1 MRRFEYII
9 KVVAALSLALVF
21 AMPMRA
27 QEKQK
32 NDQTDYN
39 FESVKN
45 LDIFHSLYREL
56 YLYYVDQLE
65 PEKLIKTAI
74 DKMLEGLD
82 PYTVYI
88 PENQIEDIKLITTGQ
103 YGGIG
108 ALIRQDGDY
117 VMITDPYENS
127 PAAKAGVMA
136 GDKILEVDGHSMKG
150 KKSDE
155 VSELLRGEP
164 NTKVKLKMQRM
175 FKDEPIEFQITREEI
190 KLPSVPYYGIIDE
203 GVGYITLSSFTN
215 TAAKEVQEA
224 LESMKKSDNIKSLVL
239 DLRSNPGGLLIEA
252 VKICNLFIDAGQ
264 EIVSTKGKVSEWD
277 KSYKTTAKPV
287 DKDIKIVVLVN
298 EMSASASEIVSGSI
312 QDLDRGVVVG
322 HRTFGKGLVQTTRNL
337 SYNGMLKVTTAKYYT
352 PSGRCI
358 QALDYSHRNE
368 DGSVGHVPDS
378 LISKFYTKNKREV
391 FDGGGITPDVV
402 VDDSVAN
409 TLLTQLMLDD
419 MFFKYSVWYRS
430 KHESIGDDPAK
441 FVFTD
446 ADYNDFKDFLV
457 REKFDYKSF
466 SEESVEDLIE
476 VAKSENYYENIS
488 KDIET
493 LLSKLKQDKDRDLE
507 RYKDEVKKWI
517 VSYIMPRYFYEKG
530 SIMFSIN
537 YDEEV
542 KTAIE
547 ILKDEK
553 RYNEILSPKK

>member
-1 MRRFEYII
+1 MRRFENII

-27 QEKQK
+27 QDKQK
-32 NDQTDYN
+32 NDQSDYN

-287 DKDIKIVVLVN
+287 DRDIKIVVLVN

>member
-1 MRRFEYII
+1 MRRFRNII
-9 KVVAALSLALVF
+9 RALAVAMLLLPLSASLW
-21 AMPMRA
+21 A
-27 QEKQK
+27 QEKDK
-32 NDQTDYN
+32 PDYN

-56 YLYYVDQLE
+56 YLYYVDE
-65 PEKLIKTAI
+65 IDPEKTIKTAI

-88 PENQIEDIKLITTGQ
+88 PETQIEDIKLITTGQ

-127 PAAKAGVMA
+127 PAAKAGIIA

-150 KKSDE
+150 KPSDG

-164 NTKVKLKMQRM
+164 NTKVKLKLQRM
-175 FKDEPIEFQITREEI
+175 FTDQPIEIQVTREEI
-190 KLPSVPYYGIIDE
+190 KLPSVPYYGIIDD
-203 GVGYITLSSFTN
+203 GIGYIALNSFTN
-215 TAAKEVQEA
+215 TAAKELQDA
-224 LESMKKSDNIKSLVL
+224 LESMKKTNNIKSLVL

-287 DKDIKIVVLVN
+287 DRDIKIVVLVN

-391 FDGGGITPDVV
+391 YDGGGITPDVV
-402 VDDSVAN
+402 VDDSISN
-409 TLLTQLMLDD
+409 TLLTQLMLKD

-441 FVFTD
+441 FVFSD
-446 ADYNDFKDFLV
+446 ADYKDFKDFLV
-457 REKFDYKSF
+457 REKFEYKSF

-476 VAKSENYYENIS
+476 VAKTEKYYDNIS

-507 RYKDEVKKWI
+507 RYRDEVTRWI

-542 KTAIE
+542 KEAIK

>member
-1 MRRFEYII
+1 MFMRMFKNIL
-9 KVVAALSLALVF
+9 KALLVVVSILPYANS
-21 AMPMRA
+21 MRA
-27 QEKQK
+27 QE
-32 NDQTDYN
+32 NDTDYN

-45 LDIFHSLYREL
+45 LDIFHSLYKEL
-56 YLYYVDQLE
+56 YLYYVDQVD
-65 PEKLIKTAI
+65 PDKLIKTAI

-88 PENQIEDIKLITTGQ
+88 PENQIEDIKLMTTGQ

-117 VMITDPYENS
+117 VIITDPYENS
-127 PAAKAGVMA
+127 PAAKAGIIA
-136 GDKILEVDGHSMKG
+136 GDKILEVNGISMKG
-150 KKSDE
+150 KMSDG

-164 NTKVKLKMQRM
+164 NTKVKLKLQHMYANDPVELQVV
-175 FKDEPIEFQITREEI
+175 REEI
-190 KLPSVPYYGIIDE
+190 KLPAVPYYGVIDE
-203 GVGYITLSSFTN
+203 GVGYIALNSFTN
-215 TAAKEVQEA
+215 TAAKEVQTA
-224 LESMKKSDNIKSLVL
+224 LESMKKSDNITSLVL

-277 KSYKTTAKPV
+277 KSYKTTASPL
-287 DKDIKIVVLVN
+287 DRNIKIVVLVN

-391 FDGGGITPDVV
+391 YDGGGITPDVV
-402 VDDSVAN
+402 VDDSIYN
-409 TLLTQLMLDD
+409 SLITQLMLKD

-430 KHESIGDDPAK
+430 KHESIGDDPSK
-441 FVFTD
+441 FVFSD
-446 ADYNDFKDFLV
+446 ADYKDFKDFLV
-457 REKFDYKSF
+457 REKFEYKSF

-476 VAKSENYYENIS
+476 VAKSEKYYDNIS
-488 KDIET
+488 GDIDA
-493 LLSKLKQDKDRDLE
+493 LLSKLKHDKDQDLE
-507 RYKDEVKKWI
+507 RYRDEVTEWI

-537 YDEEV
+537 YDEEI

-553 RYNEILSPKK
+553 RYNEILSPNKN

>member
-1 MRRFEYII
+1 MRRIENII
-9 KVVAALSLALVF
+9 MLLVLAVAMLVS
-21 AMPMRA
+21 ANTVQA
-27 QEKQK
+27 QSKDEGT
-32 NDQTDYN
+32 TDYN

-45 LDIFHSLYREL
+45 LDIFHSLYKEL
-56 YLYYVDQLE
+56 YLYYVDPVE

-127 PAAKAGVMA
+127 PAAKAGIIA

-150 KKSDE
+150 KPSDG

-164 NTKVKLKMQRM
+164 NTKVKLKLQRM
-175 FKDEPIEFQITREEI
+175 FSDNPIEIQVTREEI

-203 GVGYITLSSFTN
+203 GVGYIALNSFTN
-215 TAAKEVQEA
+215 TAAKEVQDA
-224 LESMKKSDNIKSLVL
+224 LESMKKSDNIKSVVL

-287 DKDIKIVVLVN
+287 DRDIKIVVLVN

-391 FDGGGITPDVV
+391 YDGGGITPDVV
-402 VDDSVAN
+402 VDDSITN
-409 TLLTQLMLDD
+409 TLLTQLMLSD
-419 MFFKYSVWYRS
+419 MFFMYSVWYRS
-430 KHESIGDDPAK
+430 KHESIGDDPSK
-441 FVFTD
+441 FVFSD
-446 ADYNDFKDFLV
+446 DDYKDFKDFLV
-457 REKFDYKSF
+457 REKFEYKSF

-476 VAKSENYYENIS
+476 VAKTEKYYDNIS

-507 RYKDEVKKWI
+507 RYKEEVKEWI

-542 KTAIE
+542 KEAIK

>member
-1 MRRFEYII
+1 MRRIENTIMLL
-9 KVVAALSLALVF
+9 VLAVAMLVS
-21 AMPMRA
+21 ANTMQA
-27 QEKQK
+27 QSKDEGT
-32 NDQTDYN
+32 TDYN

-45 LDIFHSLYREL
+45 LDIFHSLYKEL
-56 YLYYVDQLE
+56 YLYYVDPIE

-127 PAAKAGVMA
+127 PAAKAGIIA

-150 KKSDE
+150 KPSDG

-164 NTKVKLKMQRM
+164 NTKVKLKLQRM
-175 FKDEPIEFQITREEI
+175 FSDNPIEIQVTREEI

-203 GVGYITLSSFTN
+203 GVGYIALNSFTN
-215 TAAKEVQEA
+215 TAAKEVQDA
-224 LESMKKSDNIKSLVL
+224 LESMKKSDNIKSVVL

-287 DKDIKIVVLVN
+287 DRDIKIVVLVN

-391 FDGGGITPDVV
+391 YDGGGITPDVV
-402 VDDSVAN
+402 VDDSITN
-409 TLLTQLMLDD
+409 TLLTQLMLSD

-430 KHESIGDDPAK
+430 KHESIGDDPSK
-441 FVFTD
+441 FVFSD
-446 ADYNDFKDFLV
+446 DDYKDFKDFLV
-457 REKFDYKSF
+457 REKFEYKSF

-476 VAKSENYYENIS
+476 VAKTEKYYDNIS

-507 RYKDEVKKWI
+507 RYKEEVKEWI

-542 KTAIE
+542 KEAIK

>member
-1 MRRFEYII
+1 MRRIENII
-9 KVVAALSLALVF
+9 MLLVLAVAMLVS
-21 AMPMRA
+21 ANTMQA
-27 QEKQK
+27 QSKDEGT
-32 NDQTDYN
+32 TDYN

-45 LDIFHSLYREL
+45 LDIFHSLYKEL
-56 YLYYVDQLE
+56 YLYYVDPIE

-127 PAAKAGVMA
+127 PAAKAGIIA

-150 KKSDE
+150 KPSDG

-164 NTKVKLKMQRM
+164 NTKVKLKLQRM
-175 FKDEPIEFQITREEI
+175 FSDNPIEIQVTREEI

-203 GVGYITLSSFTN
+203 GVGYIALNSFTN
-215 TAAKEVQEA
+215 TAAKEVQDA
-224 LESMKKSDNIKSLVL
+224 LESMKKSDNIKSVVL

-287 DKDIKIVVLVN
+287 DRDIKIVVLVN

-391 FDGGGITPDVV
+391 YDGGGITPDVV
-402 VDDSVAN
+402 VDDSITN
-409 TLLTQLMLDD
+409 TLLTQLMLSD

-430 KHESIGDDPAK
+430 KHESIGDDPSK
-441 FVFTD
+441 FVFSD
-446 ADYNDFKDFLV
+446 DDYKDFKDFLV
-457 REKFDYKSF
+457 REKFEYKSF

-476 VAKSENYYENIS
+476 VAKTEKYYDNIS

-507 RYKDEVKKWI
+507 RYKDEVKEWI

>member
-1 MRRFEYII
+1 MKLIKSAIACIAII
-9 KVVAALSLALVF
+9 STFTLLGKPLF
-21 AMPMRA
+21 A
-27 QEKQK
+27 QE
-32 NDQTDYN
+32 NDKDYN
-39 FESVKN
+39 FESAKN
-45 LDIFHSLYREL
+45 LDIFHSLYKEL
-56 YLYYVDQLE
+56 YLYYVDPID
-65 PEKLIKTAI
+65 PEKLIKTGI

-88 PENQIEDIKLITTGQ
+88 PESQIDDIKLMTTGQ

-108 ALIRQDGDY
+108 ALIRKDGDF

-127 PAAKAGVMA
+127 PAAKSGIIA

-150 KKSDE
+150 KPSDQ

-164 NTKVKLKMQRM
+164 NTTVKLKLQRM
-175 FKDEPIEFQITREEI
+175 FSDVPVELSVTRQEI
-190 KLPSVPYYGIIDE
+190 KLPSVPYYGIIGDKT
-203 GVGYITLSSFTN
+203 GYINLSSFTN
-215 TAAKEVQEA
+215 TATSEVQSA
-224 LESMKKSDNIKSLVL
+224 LESMKKSDGITSLVL

-264 EIVSTKGKVSEWD
+264 EIVSTKGKIDGGD
-277 KSYKTTAKPV
+277 KSYKTTAAPV
-287 DKDIKIVVLVN
+287 DRDIKIVVLVD
-298 EMSASASEIVSGSI
+298 EMSASASEIVSGCM
-312 QDLDRGVVVG
+312 QDLDRGVIIG

-378 LISKFYTKNKREV
+378 LISKFYTKNHREV
-391 FDGGGITPDVV
+391 FDGGGITPDITI
-402 VDDSVAN
+402 DDSIYN
-409 TLLTQLMLDD
+409 SLLTKLMLDD

-446 ADYNDFKDFLV
+446 ADYQDFKDFLV
-457 REKFDYKSF
+457 KENFEYKSF
-466 SEESVEDLIE
+466 TEKSLEDLVK
-476 VAKSENYYENIS
+476 VAKDEKNYDGIS
-488 KDIET
+488 NDIDN
-493 LLSKLKQDKDRDLE
+493 LFAKLKQDKDQDLE
-507 RYKDEVKKWI
+507 RYKDEVIRWI
-517 VSYIMPRYFYEKG
+517 ISYIMPRYYYEKG

-542 KTAIE
+542 KKALE
-547 ILKDEK
+547 VLNDDKMYK
-553 RYNEILSPKK
+553 EILSPKK